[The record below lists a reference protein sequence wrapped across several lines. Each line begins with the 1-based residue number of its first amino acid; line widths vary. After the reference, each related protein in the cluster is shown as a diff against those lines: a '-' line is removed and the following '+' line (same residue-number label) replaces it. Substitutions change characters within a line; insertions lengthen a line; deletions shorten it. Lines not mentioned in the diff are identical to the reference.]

1 MNKDMSRCSALFCP
15 LSEDCERKDHIGKP
29 VNDRLSFADFS
40 ELLEE
45 GENGEFSCAAQVTK

>member
-15 LSEDCERKDHIGKP
+15 LEHDCARKDHIGRP

-40 ELLEE
+40 ELLKE
-45 GENGEFSCAAQVTK
+45 GESGEFSCAAQVTN